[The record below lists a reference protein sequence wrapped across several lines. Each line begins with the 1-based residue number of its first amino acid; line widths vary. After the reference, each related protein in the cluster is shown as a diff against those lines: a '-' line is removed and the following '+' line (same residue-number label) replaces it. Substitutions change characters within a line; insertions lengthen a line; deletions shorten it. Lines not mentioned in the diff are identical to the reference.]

1 MWALRTVSDEG
12 PLLDQNNSI
21 IYFCFVV
28 MVEFNAYLQ
37 DMPQPLN
44 GEDLSNKMV
53 ILKQLVESNLLKHR
67 TELTDAMLET
77 QREVKSLEILL
88 GRQVQETI
96 RVELRKYMD
105 TQNMALRS
113 QAATPAPTYD
123 LRDSIK
129 QLLLAGQINKAFH
142 QALLANDLN
151 LVEFTLRHTDRMQ
164 VFSPEG
170 CRLEQKVLLSLIQQI
185 SADMSNH
192 NELKQR

>member
-1 MWALRTVSDEG
+1 
-12 PLLDQNNSI
+12 
-21 IYFCFVV
+21 
-28 MVEFNAYLQ
+28 MVQFNTYLQ
-37 DMPQPLN
+37 HMPQPHAVGANSEELN
-44 GEDLSNKMV
+44 NKLGM
-53 ILKQLVESNLLKHR
+53 LKQLVESSLHKHR

-88 GRQVQETI
+88 ARQVQETI
-96 RVELRKYMD
+96 RAELRKHMES
-105 TQNMALRS
+105 QNMAMRS

-142 QALLANDLN
+142 QALLANDLS
-151 LVEFTLRHTDRMQ
+151 LVEFTLRHTDSNQ
-164 VFSPEG
+164 AFAPEG

-192 NELKQR
+192 NELKQKWVVEFSSKSHDY